1 MLDAFITCVSLF
13 SGLTSGQLSFQTD
26 KDVVKVGE
34 TFTLTCYLEPIP
46 AGLILY
52 FEKVVEGAE
61 DNNIKISTNNRL
73 DAALP
78 EEVKNRYDLHAVQEG
93 EGYRF
98 TLNISSK
105 S

>member
-1 MLDAFITCVSLF
+1 MLDTFITCVSLF

-52 FEKVVEGAE
+52 FEKAVEGAE
-61 DNNIKISTNNRL
+61 DNIKISTNNRL

-78 EEVKNRYDLHAVQEG
+78 EEVKNRYDLRAVQEG

-98 TLNISSK
+98 TLSISSK